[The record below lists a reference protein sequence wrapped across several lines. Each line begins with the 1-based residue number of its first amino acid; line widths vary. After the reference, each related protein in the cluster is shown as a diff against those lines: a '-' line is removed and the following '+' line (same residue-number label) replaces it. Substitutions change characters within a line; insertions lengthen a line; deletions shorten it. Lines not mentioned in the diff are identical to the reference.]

1 MDPEGI
7 ILSETVMTETDINN
21 GEIEG
26 LEDFVIKRHDRHQFE
41 IKLNYDFKNHRKKD
55 RYRVETYFFIPN
67 NLDVNELTYTKNH
80 FYRDLLPYIRF
91 KTPTFTL
98 RALADTENE
107 RNPVRGLESIID
119 ECLQNPAGPAVPK
132 LEYEIKL
139 FGCILKSTLRDHV
152 YLVNRLYKRSGGQ
165 LDEEAAGFKWIS
177 QMEGFA
183 THVPLITA
191 AFRGLR
197 ERLKEAG
204 LPKSVYSTF
213 LFTDEYISLLVE
225 WRALQLLR
233 QLESMLPEHG
243 EAIGRAMSGLAGL
256 VRDEVE
262 YRRKRGYPTVIS
274 RDDDN
279 EIFVYRFGVLKK
291 FVAQVLHLSVRKAS
305 ERKGLE
311 HFALG
316 LAAGGSMIFATA
328 IAFYYQRIYGTLSL
342 GFFAALVVSYMFK
355 DRIKVLLQESMQK
368 LLSRT
373 LFDQSTDIH
382 DSLTGRKIGAC
393 RESFQFVD
401 ERHIDS
407 NVVQLRDRDHL
418 TEIENDLRREKVIY
432 YLREITLFPAKFLQS
447 RSRKSAL
454 NDIVRFNVQNFLSRM
469 DEPETNLL
477 FLEEAG
483 SGQLTAT
490 RVYHVNLVIKL
501 VSEGVARYEKV
512 RLVLD
517 QNGIKRV
524 EAVASSL
531 VKP

>member
-1 MDPEGI
+1 MAESGI
-7 ILSETVMTETDINN
+7 SN
-21 GEIEG
+21 GGIEG
-26 LEDFVIKRHDRHQFE
+26 LEDVVIKRHDRHQFE

-67 NLDVNELTYTKNH
+67 NLDVNELTYTKSH

-91 KTPTFTL
+91 KTPSLTL
-98 RALADTENE
+98 RALADYEDK
-107 RNPVRGLESIID
+107 RNPVRGLGGIID

-139 FGCILKSTLRDHV
+139 FGCILKSALRDHV
-152 YLVNRLYKRSGGQ
+152 SLVNRLYKRHGLQLARETAGTSG
-165 LDEEAAGFKWIS
+165 EAVGLKRIS
-177 QMEGFA
+177 QIEGFVS
-183 THVPLITA
+183 HVPGITA
-191 AFRGLR
+191 AFRGLH
-197 ERLKEAG
+197 ERLKG
-204 LPKSVYSTF
+204 SDLPKSVHSAF

-225 WRALQLLR
+225 WRAIQLLR
-233 QLESMLPEHG
+233 QLESLPEHDALG
-243 EAIGRAMSGLAGL
+243 PAMSELAGL
-256 VRDEVE
+256 VKDEVD
-262 YRRKRGYPTVIS
+262 YRRSCGYPTVLS

-291 FVAQVLHLSVRKAS
+291 FVARVLHLSVRKAS

-328 IAFYYQRIYGTLSL
+328 VAFYYQRIYGTLSL

-355 DRIKVLLQESMQK
+355 DRIKALLQESLQK

-382 DSLTGRKIGAC
+382 DSLSGRKIGKC
-393 RESFQFVD
+393 RESFQFVE
-401 ERHIDS
+401 ERHIDKH
-407 NVVQLRDRDHL
+407 VVQLRDRDHL
-418 TEIENDLRREKVIY
+418 TEIENDLRSEKVIY
-432 YLREITLFPAKFLQS
+432 YLREITLFPSKFLHS
-447 RSRKSAL
+447 RSRKNAL
-454 NDIVRFNVQNFLSRM
+454 SDIVRFNVQNFLNRM
-469 DEPETNLL
+469 DEPETRLL
-477 FLEEAG
+477 FLEEG
-483 SGQLTAT
+483 RSGQLTAT

-501 VSEGVARYEKV
+501 VSEGVARYEKI

-524 EAVASSL
+524 EAVASS
-531 VKP
+531 VVHP